1 MKSSAKREHL
11 RHRSF
16 SLCVNF
22 LCKLHLTPIKEHCL
36 FQDEIDALG
45 VSRAG
50 SDGISSHEGVLTT
63 LLNEMDG
70 IQELAGVTVVAAT
83 NRPDVLV
90 RRLSF
95 EGLIF
100 ASILIYIYRTQR

>member
-1 MKSSAKREHL
+1 M
-11 RHRSF
+11 
-16 SLCVNF
+16 
-22 LCKLHLTPIKEHCL
+22 
-36 FQDEIDALG
+36 
-45 VSRAG
+45 
-50 SDGISSHEGVLTT
+50 LTT